1 MAFNMPSFGMM
12 LVRLS
17 HWKHTKRKR
26 VGTFKELSHFIMCD
40 CHIVVIILCKS
51 SHHKNKYQAIMKY
64 FLLLCTPLPEG
75 VPGVE

>member
-26 VGTFKELSHFIMCD
+26 VGTFKELSHFPND
-40 CHIVVIILCKS
+40 GILK
-51 SHHKNKYQAIMKY
+51 AIS
-64 FLLLCTPLPEG
+64 FF
-75 VPGVE
+75 